1 MIERTYIY
9 HNVENF
15 TTEFYNWC
23 LLNNIHVNIHNEPRA
38 FNSLNGSTY
47 YYQGRTNIKFITR
60 SESTDLMLR
69 LKAGQDIQLI
79 EEMVTVGS

>member
-1 MIERTYIY
+1 MIERTYQY
-9 HNVENF
+9 SHTLTLELRD
-15 TTEFYNWC
+15 WC
-23 LLNNIHVNIHNEPRA
+23 LLNNIEVDIFHTPPSEI
-38 FNSLNGSTY
+38 NSANGRTY

-79 EEMVTVGS
+79 EEMVTFES